1 MKKGLQKLKK
11 LLYFE
16 MFVVPTYEK
25 FNKKKL
31 MSGVDVIKSLVFNG
45 KMPSLDNTE
54 QAMRAIF
61 SFRFLR
67 MDCVRTKFI

>member
-1 MKKGLQKLKK
+1 
-11 LLYFE
+11 
-16 MFVVPTYEK
+16 
-25 FNKKKL
+25 

-54 QAMRAIF
+54 QAKRAIF
-61 SFRFLR
+61 SFRLLR